1 MSSRKE
7 FIVIFFVN
15 KAIGHGNSGVEHAQ
29 FYRADIFRQAH
40 QPFKMIYSDLL
51 PKLHEHAAEWH
62 LQESEVIGLYDYFLS
77 DDPDDYLRNG
87 LREVS
92 EYHEEVLWD
101 QTHTQRRFDRQT
113 TGGYLETIQRVK
125 RYSDER
131 KLYLVDDDRVILTNG
146 NHKIM
151 WHYRDSGSRKK
162 QAVSIRLFNFK
173 GRDYFFQT
181 YEALVMFFY
190 EQLNQTYPNS
200 LYIIDRG
207 QEHEEALI
215 HLKRHG
221 AGVKLLDVVHAAHL
235 AQFEG
240 AHPLWNNYYQ
250 YMFDHFDDMSAV
262 INATEVQ
269 TQAMKADLS
278 RVGQKQLDKITTI
291 PVGGVETVMPARH
304 WSGKEARFVTASRL
318 HPEKHITQIVS
329 AIKLLRDQGLNA
341 TLTIYGDGGDI
352 PHIKKSISELKLQK
366 FVTLAGLSQHVID
379 DLKQYDAFVSASYSE
394 GFGLTYI
401 EAISDALPIAT
412 YANFFGAQ
420 ELVKEGLNGHLAT
433 FERHQDATE
442 KNVVQLSQAMAAVF
456 QSTAHYA
463 DLSRGAEAVAKKYQT
478 QEIAKKWSAL
488 IRRVNHES

>member
-1 MSSRKE
+1 
-7 FIVIFFVN
+7 
-15 KAIGHGNSGVEHAQ
+15 
-29 FYRADIFRQAH
+29 
-40 QPFKMIYSDLL
+40 MIYSDLL
-51 PKLHEHAAEWH
+51 PKLHEHASEWH

-151 WHYRDSGSRKK
+151 WHYRDSGPKK
-162 QAVSIRLFNFK
+162 ATFK
-173 GRDYFFQT
+173 SD
-181 YEALVMFFY
+181 
-190 EQLNQTYPNS
+190 YPNS

-291 PVGGVETVMPARH
+291 PVGGVETVYA
-304 WSGKEARFVTASRL
+304 GAAIGQ
-318 HPEKHITQIVS
+318 EKR
-329 AIKLLRDQGLNA
+329 RDF
-341 TLTIYGDGGDI
+341 
-352 PHIKKSISELKLQK
+352 K
-366 FVTLAGLSQHVID
+366 
-379 DLKQYDAFVSASYSE
+379 YDAFVSASYSE

-442 KNVVQLSQAMAAVF
+442 KNVVQLSHAMAAVF

-478 QEIAKKWSAL
+478 QEIAKKWSEL
-488 IRRVNHES
+488 IGGLIMKVELINSLVYQNFAGIKWQIEQVANGHSDELWLATHTKTPCH